1 MAGMEELEVHS
12 KVCDLGRSGRKETD
26 RLRPQSYLVRWVH
39 VKGDHTISWSIQ
51 PHKKSLNFGIFK
63 HPGQLHASSSSAALS
78 APAPPAEVNN
88 VESGEST
95 AGPGAL
101 RQPPSI
107 VIDKLRSIGLKPIR
121 WIGKCEADRISQ
133 GTYDVPPQEGG
144 NYALVFDNT
153 FSKQISKTATFVL
166 LTYPTCMPP
175 QSGHPVH
182 HTHTWAAVNSA
193 GGHRMSPKLQPLS
206 NGSTESLRY
215 TRAKGRVPSGSQRS
229 RPTSAGSSN
238 GVVATIH
245 TGVLQKR
252 RRKRHQG
259 WARRFFTLDITSSTL
274 SYYHD
279 RNSSALRGA
288 IPLRLAVVAANAET
302 REISIDSGAEIWHL
316 RANNAQEFASWK
328 AALEKASQQATEDRP
343 AEDLLQ
349 VPTQAGHRRVN
360 NPAEEREWAQIESL
374 VSKVSGSRNAIR
386 RMAKDTDSKYLSPVI
401 PFASDRGGRDAS
413 PQATSAEFYG
423 GEDTNFLESKDR
435 RPFWKR
441 KQSNHG
447 QNKPIPKRVTGPSSN
462 TVDDAHLE
470 ERKPT
475 GVASHCNYPDDVHEN
490 LMAVLRDLDT
500 VVTEFSSLIA
510 ESTRR
515 RHPPVSSTV
524 PPRLSIE
531 SDLSQE
537 FFDATEG
544 GNPSPLLAIQPDS
557 GDEMEEQE
565 EEVVDDANSSSG
577 SDVDDQQ
584 KSTLR
589 PDDSSSLFPA
599 PPKSLFPLPLSR
611 VNRRTAIPAPTVPPP
626 SLIGFLRK
634 NVGKDLSAIA
644 MPVSSNEPLS
654 YLQRAAECMEYSSLL
669 DKAAS
674 TSDGL
679 ERLIYVTAFA
689 LSCLSP
695 GRVKERAIRKP
706 FNPMLGETYELV
718 REDCGFRF
726 LAEKVSHRPI
736 QMAYQADSKDWSF
749 SQSPL
754 PTQKFWG
761 KSVEVLTEG
770 RVRLRLHTTGER
782 FSWLAAT
789 SFLRNIIAGERY
801 FEPVGEM
808 TVVNETTGQKA
819 VSTFKAGGMFS
830 GRSEEVNVKT
840 FDTHGNELTL
850 GLAGAWTSSLQLTEH
865 GNTTNVA
872 IWTVGPLVDQAPKH
886 YGLPVFA
893 ASLNQITPIEEG
905 KLAPTDSRLRP
916 DQRALEDGDVDLAE
930 DVKAKL
936 EERQRERRR
945 EMEERGEGWKP
956 RWFSLVEGHGDEEI
970 IWRLRT
976 GRDGYWEERE
986 KGKGE
991 WSGTTPVFKL

>member
-12 KVCDLGRSGRKETD
+12 K
-26 RLRPQSYLVRWVH
+26 SYLVRWVH

-63 HPGQLHASSSSAALS
+63 HPGQLHTTSSPIALS
-78 APAPPAEVNN
+78 AAAPPTEVNSI
-88 VESGEST
+88 EPGENL
-95 AGPGAL
+95 AGS
-101 RQPPSI
+101 RQTPSI
-107 VIDKLRSIGLKPIR
+107 VIDKLRSIGLKPIQ

-182 HTHTWAAVNSA
+182 HTHTWATVNSA
-193 GGHRMSPKLQPLS
+193 GGLRMSPKLQPLS

-215 TRAKGRVPSGSQRS
+215 TRAKGRIPSGGHRS
-229 RPTSAGSSN
+229 RPASAGSSN

-259 WARRFFTLDITSSTL
+259 WARRFFTLDFTSSTL

-302 REISIDSGAEIWHL
+302 REISVDSGAEIWHL
-316 RANNAQEFASWK
+316 RANNAQEFTSWK

-343 AEDLLQ
+343 AEDLFR
-349 VPTQAGHRRVN
+349 VPTQLSQRRVN
-360 NPAEEREWAQIESL
+360 NPAEEREWTQVESL

-386 RMAKDTDSKYLSPVI
+386 RMARDTDSKYLSPVV
-401 PFASDRGGRDAS
+401 PSASDRRGRDAS
-413 PQATSAEFYG
+413 PQATSAEFYEA
-423 GEDTNFLESKDR
+423 EDSNFLESRDR

-441 KQSNHG
+441 RQNNQSH
-447 QNKPIPKRVTGPSSN
+447 NKPIPKRMASALDPSN
-462 TVDDAHLE
+462 NDALLAE
-470 ERKPT
+470 ERKPR
-475 GVASHCNYPDDVHEN
+475 GVASHRNYPEDIHEH
-490 LMAVLRDLDT
+490 LMEVLRDLDA

-515 RHPPVSSTV
+515 RHPPAPSTM
-524 PPRLSIE
+524 PSRLSME
-531 SDLSQE
+531 SDISQE

-544 GNPSPLLAIQPDS
+544 GNISPLLTIQPDS
-557 GDEMEEQE
+557 GDEADEQE

-577 SDVDDQQ
+577 SDVDD
-584 KSTLR
+584 KCTIR
-589 PDDSSSLFPA
+589 PDYSSSLFPA
-599 PPKSLFPLPLSR
+599 PPKSLSPLPLNR
-611 VNRRTAIPAPTVPPP
+611 VNRRTTVQAPAVPPP

-654 YLQRAAECMEYSSLL
+654 YLQRAAECLEYSALL
-669 DKAAS
+669 DKAANV
-674 TSDGL
+674 SDGL

-689 LSCLSP
+689 LSSLSA

-718 REDCGFRF
+718 REDSGVRF

-736 QMAYQADSKDWSF
+736 QLAFQADSKDWSF
-749 SQSPL
+749 AQSPM

-761 KSVEVLTEG
+761 KSVEVVTEG
-770 RVRLRLHTTGER
+770 KVRLTLHTSGER

-808 TVVNETTGQKA
+808 TLVNETTGQKS
-819 VSTFKAGGMFS
+819 VSAFKAGGMFS
-830 GRSEEVNVKT
+830 GRSEEVNVKA
-840 FDTHGNELTL
+840 FDSDGNELPL
-850 GLAGAWTSSLQLTEH
+850 GLAGNWTSSLQLTEH
-865 GNTTNVA
+865 GSTTDVA

-886 YGLPVFA
+886 YGLPVFS
-893 ASLNQITPIEEG
+893 ASLNQITPVEQG

-945 EMEERGEGWKP
+945 EMEERGEDWKP
-956 RWFSLVEGHGDEEI
+956 RWFTRVEGHDDDEV
-970 IWRLRT
+970 IWRLRI
-976 GRDGYWEERE
+976 GRDGYWEERD

-991 WSGTTPVFKL
+991 WSGTIPVFKL